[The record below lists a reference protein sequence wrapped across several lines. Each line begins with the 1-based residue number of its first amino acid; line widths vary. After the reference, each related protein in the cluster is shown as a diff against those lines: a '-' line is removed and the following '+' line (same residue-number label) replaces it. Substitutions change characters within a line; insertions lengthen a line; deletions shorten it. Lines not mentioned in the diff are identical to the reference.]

1 MFHRVNI
8 KKTEKARTD
17 NLSVWEFHNLTIWAH
32 WMSVLKKYFTRKVKT
47 EDRQDS
53 VYMCDDRR
61 KKHPTGCK
69 NRYITGRF
77 AQESQTDGALIRES
91 PANVM
96 FRVVH
101 KINFWRMNGNG
112 GDIIPG
118 EKKVNYAA
126 DHWITRQPTTLT
138 LYKQP
143 ETLQLVSVLFSVCAG
158 RSKWRKSV
166 MFHTDI

>member
-1 MFHRVNI
+1 
-8 KKTEKARTD
+8 
-17 NLSVWEFHNLTIWAH
+17 
-32 WMSVLKKYFTRKVKT
+32 MSVLKKYFTRKVKT

-101 KINFWRMNGNG
+101 KINF
-112 GDIIPG
+112 
-118 EKKVNYAA
+118 
-126 DHWITRQPTTLT
+126 
-138 LYKQP
+138 
-143 ETLQLVSVLFSVCAG
+143 
-158 RSKWRKSV
+158 
-166 MFHTDI
+166 